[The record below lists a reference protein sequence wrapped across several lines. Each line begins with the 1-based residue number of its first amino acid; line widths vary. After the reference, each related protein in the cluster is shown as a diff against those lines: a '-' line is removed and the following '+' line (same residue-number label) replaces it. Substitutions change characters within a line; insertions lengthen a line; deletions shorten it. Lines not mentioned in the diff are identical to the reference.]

1 MRRKGDRGP
10 VRSDHV
16 DARRRSLG
24 KDGVG
29 AMLWGP

>member
-1 MRRKGDRGP
+1 MRRKGDRGH
-10 VRSDHV
+10 VQSDYV

-24 KDGVG
+24 KDGAG